1 MALMAGRQRVVIE
14 NVEPEVDCGRFPIKR
29 IAGDA
34 LEVKAN
40 IFADGHDELRCLLLL
55 KKTGEPRWLTQ
66 SPMEFLGNDRWRG
79 RVVLPDIGRFQ
90 YSIKAW
96 VDRFQSWHRDLT
108 KRLQAGQDVS
118 IELQI
123 GGQLVEAAARRAVGE
138 DARKLRRF
146 ARALLGKNDLQSKIH
161 LAQEGDLVELVSRY
175 PSLRFATLLQ
185 PYRDVVVDPP
195 KARFSAWYEM
205 FPRSCSATPGKH
217 GTFRD
222 CEARLDYIAQLGF
235 DVLYFPPIHPIGR
248 SFRKGRNNTMTP
260 AADDPGSPWGIGAKE
275 GGHQAIHPD
284 LGTLADFRR
293 LLRKAK
299 LQGIDIALDI
309 ALQCSPEHPYVK
321 RHPEWFR
328 RRPDGTIQY
337 AENPPKKYQDI
348 YPIDFDSVKWR
359 ELWTELLNVFLFWI
373 DQGVRI
379 FRVDNP
385 HTKPFA
391 FWEWLIGEVKKQY
404 PDVIFLSE
412 AFTRPRIM
420 YRLAK
425 LGFTQSYT
433 YFAWRNNKEDLTKYF
448 TELTQTEVAEF
459 FRPNLWPNTPDIL
472 HEFLQKGGRPAFAI
486 RFVLAATLGASYGI
500 YGPAF
505 ELGVNQPF
513 APGSE
518 EYFNSEKYEIRHW
531 NLDAPESLKD
541 LISKVN
547 RIRRANPA
555 LHADHNLVFNSVD
568 NPEILCYS
576 KHTDDRKNAILV
588 AVNLSPFMRHSG
600 WVAVDLK
607 ELGLAPEQSFPVHDL
622 LTDAH
627 YTWRGSRNYVELDPQ
642 RQPAHIF
649 CIHGCG

>member
-1 MALMAGRQRVVIE
+1 MATKAGKFRVVIE
-14 NVEPEVDCGRFPIKR
+14 NVEPSVDCGRFPVKR
-29 IAGDA
+29 VAGDR
-34 LEVKAN
+34 LEVEAD
-40 IFADGHDELRCLLLL
+40 IFADGHDELRCHLLLR
-55 KKTGEPRWLTQ
+55 KAGESRWLAQT
-66 SPMEFLGNDRWRG
+66 PLEFLGNDRWRG
-79 RVVLPDIGRFQ
+79 QVTLPDIGLFH

-108 KRLQAGQDVS
+108 KRLQAGQDVAVE
-118 IELQI
+118 IRI
-123 GGQLVEAAARRAVGE
+123 GGRLVESASRRARGE
-138 DARKLRRF
+138 DARKLRRL
-146 ARALLGKNDLQSKIH
+146 ARVMLGNDDLQAKIQ
-161 LAQEGDLVELVSRY
+161 LAQEGDLVELMARY
-175 PSLRFATLLQ
+175 PSLRHATLLQ
-185 PYRDVVVDPP
+185 PFRAVVVDPL

-205 FPRSCSATPGKH
+205 FPRSASATPGAH

-222 CEARLDYIAQLGF
+222 CEARLAYIAQLGF

-248 SFRKGRNNTMTP
+248 TFRKGKNNTMTP
-260 AADDPGSPWGIGAKE
+260 TADDPGSPWGIGARE
-275 GGHQAIHPD
+275 GGHQAIHPE

-293 LLRKAK
+293 LLKKARQ
-299 LQGIDIALDI
+299 QGIDIALDI
-309 ALQCSPEHPYVK
+309 ALQCSPDHPYVK
-321 RHPEWFR
+321 KHPEWFR
-328 RRPDGTIQY
+328 HRPDGTIQY

-348 YPIDFDSVKWR
+348 YPIDFDSQKWR
-359 ELWTELLNVFLFWI
+359 ELWSELLNVFLFWI

-385 HTKPFA
+385 HTKPFS
-391 FWEWLIGEVKKQY
+391 FWEWLIGEIKRQY

-433 YFAWRNNKEDLTKYF
+433 YFAWRNTKEDLTKYF

-472 HEFLQKGGRPAFAI
+472 HEFLQKGGRPAFAL

-500 YGPAF
+500 YGPAY

-518 EYFNSEKYEIRHW
+518 EYFDSEKYEIKHW
-531 NLDAPESLKD
+531 NLDAPESLKE
-541 LISKVN
+541 LIGRVN

-555 LHADHNLVFNSVD
+555 LHADRNLVFHTVD
-568 NPEILCYS
+568 NPEIICYS
-576 KHTDDRKNAILV
+576 KHTDDRKNTVLV
-588 AVNLSPFMRHSG
+588 VVNLSPNQRQLG
-600 WVAVDLK
+600 WVNVNGK
-607 ELGLAPEQSFPVHDL
+607 TLGLAPDQAFTVHDL

-627 YTWRGSRNYVELDPQ
+627 YTWQGVRNYVELDPQ
-642 RQPAHIF
+642 RQPAHVF
-649 CIHGCG
+649 CIARHE

>member
-1 MALMAGRQRVVIE
+1 MMAGRYRVVIE
-14 NVEPEVDCGRFPIKR
+14 NVQPSVDCGRFPVKR

-34 LEVKAN
+34 LVVEAD

-55 KKTGEPRWLTQ
+55 KRVGDSRWLAQ
-66 SPMEFLGNDRWRG
+66 APMEFLGNDRWHG
-79 RVVLPDIGRFQ
+79 QVPLPEIGLFH

-118 IELQI
+118 TEMLI
-123 GGQLVEAAARRAVGE
+123 GGGLVESAARRAAGE

-146 ARALLGKNDLQSKIH
+146 ARVLLGKDDLQTKIQ
-161 LAQEGDLVELVSRY
+161 LAQEGDLVELMSRH
-175 PSLRFATLLQ
+175 PPLRFATLLQ
-185 PYRDVVVDPP
+185 PFRAVIVDPV

-205 FPRSCSATPGKH
+205 FPRSCATMPGKH

-222 CEARLDYIAQLGF
+222 CEARLDYVAQLGF
-235 DVLYFPPIHPIGR
+235 DVLYFPPIHPVGR
-248 SFRKGRNNTMTP
+248 AFRKGKNNTMTP
-260 AADDPGSPWGIGAKE
+260 AADDPGSPWGIGARE
-275 GGHQAIHPD
+275 GGHQAIHPE
-284 LGTLADFRR
+284 LGTLTDFRR
-293 LLRKAK
+293 LLKKAK
-299 LQGIDIALDI
+299 QLGIDIALDI
-309 ALQCSPEHPYVK
+309 ALQCSPDHPYVK

-348 YPIDFDSVKWR
+348 YPIDFESRKWR
-359 ELWTELLNVFLFWI
+359 ELWTEFLNVFLFWI

-391 FWEWLIGEVKKQY
+391 FWEWLIGEIKRPY
-404 PDVIFLSE
+404 PEVIFLSE

-433 YFAWRNNKEDLTKYF
+433 YFAWRNTKEDLTKYF

-472 HEFLQKGGRPAFAI
+472 HEFLQKGGRPAFALRLI
-486 RFVLAATLGASYGI
+486 LAATLGASYGI

-505 ELGVNQPF
+505 ELGVNQPY

-518 EYFNSEKYEIRHW
+518 EYHNSEKYEIKHW
-531 NLDAPESLKD
+531 NLDAPESLKE
-541 LISKVN
+541 LIGRVN

-555 LHADHNLVFNSVD
+555 LHADRNLVFHPVD
-568 NPEILCYS
+568 NPEIICYS
-576 KHTDDRKNAILV
+576 KRTADRKNAVLV
-588 AVNLSPFMRHSG
+588 VVNLNPYQRHSG
-600 WVAVDLK
+600 WVDLVVK
-607 ELGLAPEQSFPVHDL
+607 ELGVAPDQAFPIHDL

-627 YTWRGSRNYVELDPQ
+627 YTWRGGRNYVELDPQ
-642 RQPAHIF
+642 RQPAHVF